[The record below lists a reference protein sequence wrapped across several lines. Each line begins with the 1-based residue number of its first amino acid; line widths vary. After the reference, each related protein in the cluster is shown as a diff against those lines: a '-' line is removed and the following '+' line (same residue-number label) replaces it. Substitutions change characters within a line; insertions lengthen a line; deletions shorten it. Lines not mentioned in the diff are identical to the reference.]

1 MKAIRIHDY
10 GEADALIY
18 EDAPIPEPAPDG
30 VLIKVHA
37 AGVNPVD
44 WKVRKGLMRAMRPL
58 QFPAIMGSDIAGKI
72 ALAGPLVTRLKEGDR
87 VIARVDGAYA
97 EFAIAKTDAVAPAP
111 SSIPLAHAAGI
122 PIAAGTAW
130 TVLFDAANVRAGE
143 KVLIQGGSG
152 GVGIFAVQLAKLAGA
167 YVIATTSGPNVAMVK
182 SLGADEVIDYRAADV
197 ASTVKDVDLVV
208 DCVGGETLKRSFGLL
223 RKGGL
228 LITIVAPPDEAL
240 AKQHGVSA
248 RFERGNMNGIRLQEI
263 SGLIDAGK
271 LKIVI
276 EKELPLVQAKAAH
289 ELSESG
295 RARGKIILRVD

>member
-1 MKAIRIHDY
+1 M
-10 GEADALIY
+10 
-18 EDAPIPEPAPDG
+18 
-30 VLIKVHA
+30 
-37 AGVNPVD
+37 
-44 WKVRKGLMRAMRPL
+44 
-58 QFPAIMGSDIAGKI
+58 
-72 ALAGPLVTRLKEGDR
+72 
-87 VIARVDGAYA
+87 IARVDGAYA
-97 EFAIAKTDAVAPAP
+97 EFAAAKTDAVAPAP
-111 SSIPLAHAAGI
+111 TTIPLAHAAGI

-130 TVLFDAANVRAGE
+130 TVLFDAANVRAGQ

-167 YVIATTSGPNVAMVK
+167 HVIATTSGPNVAMVK
-182 SLGADEVIDYRAADV
+182 SLGADEVVDYRAVDV

-240 AKQHGVSA
+240 AKQHGVTA

-271 LKIVI
+271 LKVVI
-276 EKELPLVQAKAAH
+276 EKELPLAQAKAAH

-295 RARGKIILRVD
+295 RARGKIILRVA